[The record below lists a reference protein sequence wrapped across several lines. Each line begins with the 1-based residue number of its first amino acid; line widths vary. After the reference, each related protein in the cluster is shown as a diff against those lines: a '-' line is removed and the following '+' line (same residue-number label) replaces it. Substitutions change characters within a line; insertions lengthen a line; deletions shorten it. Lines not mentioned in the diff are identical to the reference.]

1 MCECVSVATLHVVVS
16 SARLL
21 FFFFKP
27 TSLLL
32 PVHKACGMELRPA
45 RGRAQVILGRERF
58 RCSRCG
64 AKASAYFNIDDMNDP
79 RAVARL
85 ERLKEQENL
94 EEADID
100 DDDDGGDVN

>member
-1 MCECVSVATLHVVVS
+1 
-16 SARLL
+16 
-21 FFFFKP
+21 
-27 TSLLL
+27 
-32 PVHKACGMELRPA
+32 
-45 RGRAQVILGRERF
+45 
-58 RCSRCG
+58 
-64 AKASAYFNIDDMNDP
+64 MNDP